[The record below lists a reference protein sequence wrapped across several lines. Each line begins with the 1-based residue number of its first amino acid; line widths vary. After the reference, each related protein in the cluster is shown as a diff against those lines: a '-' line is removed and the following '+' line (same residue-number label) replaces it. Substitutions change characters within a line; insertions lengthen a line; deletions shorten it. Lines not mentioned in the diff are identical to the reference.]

1 MKTFLVAGGDMRS
14 VSLARTLSEN
24 DMVSTIGIDGKFFE
38 NSDIIS
44 INKVSELP
52 EKADCLVLPLPVS
65 ADGVTLNCPLC
76 GNCPTIRELS
86 AGIKSG
92 GIVFGGKISP
102 EIHRYFEEQGF
113 AVCDFLDREELAVL
127 NAVPTAEGA
136 VQIAISETNE
146 TIYGQQILITGMGR
160 IAKVLIKILTAMGA
174 KVTAAARKYSDL
186 AWAEIY
192 GCTPLNISEIDG
204 ELYKF
209 GIIFNTVPSLIFDEE
224 RLLSLKS
231 DCLLI
236 DLASKPGGVD
246 FHAAEHSCV
255 KAIHALSLPGKTA
268 PVTAGRIIASAI
280 YNILEER
287 SEHS

>member
-24 DMVSTIGIDGKFFE
+24 DMVSAIGFDGKIFD
-38 NSDIIS
+38 NTDIIS
-44 INKVSELP
+44 INKASELP
-52 EKADCLVLPLPVS
+52 ERVDCLVLPLPVS
-65 ADGVTLNCPLC
+65 TNGVTLNCPLC
-76 GNCPTIRELS
+76 GCCPTIRELS
-86 AGIKSG
+86 ACVKEG
-92 GIVFGGKISP
+92 GVVFGGNIP
-102 EIHRYFEEQGF
+102 CEIHKYFEEQSF
-113 AVCDFLDREELAVL
+113 AVYDYLDREELAVL

-136 VQIAISETNE
+136 VQIAISETDE
-146 TIYGQQILITGMGR
+146 TIYGQQILVTGMGR

-174 KVTAAARKYSDL
+174 RVTAAARKYSDL

-231 DCLLI
+231 DSLFI

-246 FHAAEHSCV
+246 FRAAERCCI
-255 KAIHALSLPGKTA
+255 KTIHALSLPGKTA

>member
-38 NSDIIS
+38 KSDIIS

-76 GNCPTIRELS
+76 GCCPTIRELS
-86 AGIKSG
+86 GCIKSG
-92 GIVFGGKISP
+92 GFVFGGKISS
-102 EIHRYFEEQGF
+102 EIRRYFEEQGF
-113 AVCDFLDREELAVL
+113 AVFDYLDREELAVM

-136 VQIAISETNE
+136 VQIAISETIE

-160 IAKVLIKILTAMGA
+160 IAKVLIKILVSMGA

-186 AWAEIY
+186 AWAEIC
-192 GCTPLNISEIDG
+192 GCTPLNISDIDG

-246 FHAAEHSCV
+246 FHAAERSCI
-255 KAIHALSLPGKTA
+255 KTIHALSVPGKTA

>member
-1 MKTFLVAGGDMRS
+1 MRTFLVAGGDMRS
-14 VSLARTLSEN
+14 VSLARRLAEN
-24 DMVSTIGIDGKFFE
+24 DMVSVIGFDGDIFE
-38 NSDIIS
+38 NTDIIS

-76 GNCPTIRELS
+76 GCCPTIRELS
-86 AGIKSG
+86 AGVKAG

-102 EIHRYFEEQGF
+102 EIRRYFEETGF
-113 AVCDFLDREELAVL
+113 HTEDYLDREELAVL

-136 VQIAISETNE
+136 IRIAISETVE
-146 TIYGQQILITGMGR
+146 TIYGQEVLITGMGR

-209 GIIFNTVPSLIFDEE
+209 GIIFNTVPALIFDEE

-236 DLASKPGGVD
+236 DLASRPGGVD
-246 FHAAEHSCV
+246 FRAAEKFCI
-255 KAIHALSLPGKTA
+255 KTIHALSLPGKTA
-268 PVTAGRIIASAI
+268 PLTAGRIIASAI

-287 SEHS
+287 SDQS